1 MTRDLFQWGLERWRG
16 RGRDE
21 AEARAYIAEQA
32 SAVFREIMADYDVFV
47 DHLAAVPEPSVL
59 IGTTRD
65 STGTEIPVRLPADE
79 LYTHWVVQGGTGT
92 GKSSFMTSIVSRALR
107 EGAPIGVI
115 DCKEGFFGAAL
126 AWAGSVA
133 YDLPEP
139 ERSAFIRRL
148 VVINPFSD
156 TLVPLNICRA
166 LPGISPE
173 VQAYEMALAFARLFD
188 RDLGVQMQNILRY
201 LLMLLMEHQL
211 SLVEAP
217 QVLQD
222 DLLRILLA
230 ERSQHE
236 QVKKYFLRTYPT
248 VPTGSKDALI
258 SRIQSLLLPENL
270 RLMLGADDL
279 INFGE
284 ILDRGD
290 PFFVFLGKNVNA
302 PEELVA
308 VIGSLL
314 LQLLFQG
321 AFGGRIG
328 GRRPYQI
335 VCDEFFHLVDAPG
348 LDKRFETALTTL
360 RSFGVHLAL
369 VMHQFS
375 QVPPTLRD
383 SVLGNCDVMAIFKSF
398 SRNAQYFGDF
408 LPELDPEIVEQVL
421 QKTGKPPH
429 RMEVK
434 SQLMARLQ
442 QLPARH
448 CYWYD
453 RRQPYRALP
462 LRVPDLPR
470 PHEPIN
476 VSADVLAEF
485 IETHGIRR
493 GRLGLSKEMLRDQIK
508 RRQERLQ
515 AMLRPEVSVPCAE
528 TSTPEPPKPG
538 GETRMRRGPRLG

>member
-1 MTRDLFQWGLERWRG
+1 MRRPR
-16 RGRDE
+16 RDE
-21 AEARAYIAEQA
+21 VKARQYVADEA

-47 DHLAAVPEPSVL
+47 EHLAAVPEPSVL

-65 STGTEIPVRLPADE
+65 SAGAEIPVRLPAEE

-92 GKSSFMTSIVSRALR
+92 GKTSFMTSIVSRALR
-107 EGAPIGVI
+107 EGAPVGVI
-115 DCKEGFFGAAL
+115 DCKEGFFEAAL
-126 AWAGSVA
+126 TWAGSVA
-133 YDLPEP
+133 YALPEP

-148 VVINPFSD
+148 VVVDPFGDS
-156 TLVPLNICRA
+156 LVPLNICRVM
-166 LPGISPE
+166 PGISPE

-201 LLMLLMEHQL
+201 LLMLLQEAEL
-211 SLVEAP
+211 TLVEAP
-217 QVLQD
+217 LVLQNE
-222 DLLRILLA
+222 LLRGILVD
-230 ERSQHE
+230 RSQHD
-236 QVKKYFLRTYPT
+236 QVKEYFLRTFPT
-248 VPTGSKDALI
+248 VPMGSKDALI

-279 INFGE
+279 INFRE
-284 ILDRGD
+284 ILDQGD
-290 PFFVFLGKNVNA
+290 PFFVFLGKNANA

-321 AFGGRIG
+321 AFSGQISR
-328 GRRPYQI
+328 RRPYQI

-360 RSFGVHLAL
+360 RSYGVHLSL

-383 SVLGNCDVMAIFKSF
+383 IVLGNCDVMAIFKSF

-408 LPELDPEIVEQVL
+408 LPELDPEIVEQAL
-421 QKTGKPPH
+421 RKTGKPPH

-434 SQLMARLQ
+434 SQLTARLQ

-453 RRQPYRALP
+453 RRRPYRALP
-462 LRVPDLPR
+462 LRVPDLPK
-470 PHEPIN
+470 PHEPNN
-476 VSADVLAEF
+476 VSREQLDEF

-493 GRLGLSKEMLRDQIK
+493 GRLGLPKATLREQIK
-508 RRQERLQ
+508 KRRAKLEALLQ
-515 AMLRPEVSVPCAE
+515 PAE
-528 TSTPEPPKPG
+528 IQITETPNNEG
-538 GETRMRRGPRLG
+538 GNRMRRGPRLG